1 MPENITVTNDA
12 EHARALA
19 RLDGMMNNCI
29 NADEVEELRALAQ
42 AIQDY
47 ESENSWL
54 ANLETDAVH
63 EIEFL
68 LDEEDITLEQLLPVF
83 GGMQPFIEFM
93 TRRRNLDP
101 KTLEALVSDLGID
114 REEIDKPF
122 CKPEG
127 WNHITLE
134 KVDCCDEDPCPM
146 GIGEWRERLLAHR
159 EQPLTRIDRI
169 GQDNPAYPV
178 YPC

>member
-1 MPENITVTNDA
+1 MAEIKPITTA
-12 EHARALA
+12 SEHAAALK
-19 RLDGMMNNCI
+19 RLDAVMEI
-29 NADEVEELRALAQ
+29 ELDEAQVEEYSALAQ

-93 TRRRNLDP
+93 TRRQNLDP
-101 KTLEALVSDLGID
+101 KTLEVLVSDLGID

-146 GIGEWRERLLAHR
+146 GIGEWRERLLAYRAR
-159 EQPLTRIDRI
+159 ELTRIDRI

-178 YPC
+178 HPC

>member
-1 MPENITVTNDA
+1 
-12 EHARALA
+12 
-19 RLDGMMNNCI
+19 MMNNCV
-29 NADEVEELRALAQ
+29 NEEEVEELRALAQ

-68 LDEEDITLEQLLPVF
+68 LDEEDITLDQLLPVF

-93 TRRRNLDP
+93 TRRQNLDS

-114 REEIDKPF
+114 REEIDKAVLQAGRLESHHAG
-122 CKPEG
+122 EG
-127 WNHITLE
+127 
-134 KVDCCDEDPCPM
+134 
-146 GIGEWRERLLAHR
+146 RLLRRGSMPHGHR
-159 EQPLTRIDRI
+159 RMARTPTRTQRTTTNKDR
-169 GQDNPAYPV
+169 QDRAG
-178 YPC
+178 

>member
-1 MPENITVTNDA
+1 MAEIKQITTA
-12 EHARALA
+12 SEHAAALK
-19 RLDGMMNNCI
+19 RLDAVMEI
-29 NADEVEELRALAQ
+29 DLDESQVEEYSALAQ

-47 ESENSWL
+47 ELEHSWL
-54 ANLETDAVH
+54 SKLVTDGVE

-68 LDEEDITLEQLLPVF
+68 LDEGDITLDQLLPVF
-83 GGMQPFIEFM
+83 GGMEPFLAFM
-93 TRRRNLDP
+93 TRRRSLDP
-101 KTLEALVSDLGID
+101 ETLEALVSDLGID

-134 KVDCCDEDPCPM
+134 NVDCCDEDPCPM

-159 EQPLTRIDRI
+159 EESTRMHRI
-169 GQDNPAYPV
+169 RQDAV
-178 YPC
+178 VTS